1 MGKPRPS
8 GRNSGGCGKGSAKE
22 QKLLS
27 RAEFPAQG
35 EKMAEAAEGNPEDRD
50 FRILM
55 DYTHGFMVSQV
66 LFTASDLGLFD
77 ALALGPM
84 DAAAVARA
92 LGSSPRGTR
101 LLLETCASLGL
112 VQWEDG
118 MGGPTFALTRLS
130 RLFLLAGS
138 PLSQCSMLRYL
149 AGTTVQCWG
158 ELGGAVREGRS
169 QYAQAVGVATW
180 EPFKAIYRSH
190 AERLLFMQALQDTWS
205 VYGERVLTAFD
216 LSEFRVI
223 CDIGGGSGALATAC
237 ARLYPTSLVSV
248 FDTPDVVAAARTH
261 FRPPR
266 GAPPI
271 RFLGGDFFRSRLPSA
286 DLYILARVLHDWTDA
301 DAARLLGRIGRAGG
315 RGTAL
320 LLVEAVLTPGG
331 CGPVRTLLLSLT
343 MLLQTQGR
351 ERTEAEY
358 QNMAAAAG
366 FTRCFQC
373 RPTGGDLN
381 VMLTRK

>member
-223 CDIGGGSGALATAC
+223 CDIGG
-237 ARLYPTSLVSV
+237 
-248 FDTPDVVAAARTH
+248 
-261 FRPPR
+261 
-266 GAPPI
+266 
-271 RFLGGDFFRSRLPSA
+271 
-286 DLYILARVLHDWTDA
+286 
-301 DAARLLGRIGRAGG
+301 
-315 RGTAL
+315 TAL

>member
-27 RAEFPAQG
+27 RAE
-35 EKMAEAAEGNPEDRD
+35 
-50 FRILM
+50 
-55 DYTHGFMVSQV
+55 V

-180 EPFKAIYRSH
+180 EPFKAIYRCPAPHSGTTPHPGPTPRSH

>member
-223 CDIGGGSGALATAC
+223 CDIGG
-237 ARLYPTSLVSV
+237 
-248 FDTPDVVAAARTH
+248 
-261 FRPPR
+261 
-266 GAPPI
+266 
-271 RFLGGDFFRSRLPSA
+271 DFFRSRLPSA